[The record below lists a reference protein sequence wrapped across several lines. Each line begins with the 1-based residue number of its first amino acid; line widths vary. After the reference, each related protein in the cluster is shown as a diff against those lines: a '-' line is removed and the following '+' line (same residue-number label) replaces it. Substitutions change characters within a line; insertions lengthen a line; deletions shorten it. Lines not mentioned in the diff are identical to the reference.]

1 MHSYLRTSRSAFYGV
16 IAALPLLVGYEL
28 LLVAGGGA
36 NAPVRNAGDVWLR
49 MVLASLQI
57 SPAHAT
63 LVMILVLVLAA
74 PMLYRQDAPLRA
86 LYVAGVLVESVA
98 YSLVLGALVHALLQ
112 FLYAGM
118 AAVAP
123 GLGALA
129 SPFPA
134 AGADRAMLQ
143 ALALSLGAGLF
154 EEFLF
159 RVVLLAVLLW
169 SLRLILA
176 PWLAATTAIVAAA
189 ALFSW
194 AHYIGPF
201 GDPFSL
207 PGFLF
212 RFTAGLLFTGLYYAR
227 GFAVTAWTHAL
238 YDVRLVLF

>member
-1 MHSYLRTSRSAFYGV
+1 MGTYLRTSRSAFYGV
-16 IAALPLLVGYEL
+16 VAALPLLVGYEL
-28 LLVAGGGA
+28 LLVAGGGVH
-36 NAPVRNAGDVWLR
+36 APVRNAGDVWLR

-63 LVMILVLVLAA
+63 LVMILILVLAA
-74 PMLYRQDAPLRA
+74 PMLYRPDAPLRGT
-86 LYVAGVLVESVA
+86 YVAGVLLEALA

-134 AGADRAMLQ
+134 AGADRALLQ
-143 ALALSLGAGLF
+143 NLALSLGAGLF

-169 SLRLILA
+169 CLRLILA
-176 PWLAATTAIVAAA
+176 PWLAATVAIVVAA

-201 GDPFSL
+201 GDPLSL